1 MKALMMIALL
11 WMPISLWAQPSG
23 LGNVRVVVEDRSQ
36 EARVGGLR
44 KGVERVLVRLTG
56 DSSTPQA
63 AEVASLLRDPSRWAQ
78 QYAYEAQESGEL
90 ILAMQFDVP
99 ALMAQLETQRV
110 PVWTLVRPQVVFW
123 LVVQRSASGEL
134 LAMESTDP
142 AALTLIAAAQERGLP
157 MTLPLM
163 DAEDQ
168 GRIRPADIRGQF
180 DQVLMK
186 AADRYQASFNVAAI
200 MFPGA
205 KPQLRWRLLENGR
218 LEDSGQIDADT
229 EQEVIDRMMDRVTN
243 LIASRYRVVY
253 GEPRPMSLTID
264 GVVSLADWRNL
275 TTHVQGL
282 AGVRDTRVRG
292 VAGQRVTVN
301 LMFTGEPEQLPVLL
315 GLDPRLRPCA
325 TGRLA
330 MVAPELTSAPEPAAD
345 LCWTP

>member
-1 MKALMMIALL
+1 MKALVMIMFL
-11 WMPISLWAQPSG
+11 WLPVSLWGQTSD
-23 LGNVRVVVEDRSQ
+23 LGSVRVMVEDRSQ
-36 EARVGGLR
+36 ESRVAGLR
-44 KGVERVLVRLTG
+44 QGVERVLVRLTG
-56 DSSTPQA
+56 DPSTPRS

-78 QYAYEAQESGEL
+78 QYAYETQESGEL

-99 ALMAQLETQRV
+99 ALMTQLEAQRV
-110 PVWTLVRPQVVFW
+110 AVWTLTRPQVVFW

-142 AALTLIAAAQERGLP
+142 AALTLIAAARERGLP
-157 MTLPLM
+157 MALPLM

-168 GRIRPADIRGQF
+168 GRIQPADIRGQF
-180 DQVLMK
+180 DQVLMR

-200 MFPGA
+200 LYPGA

-218 LEDSGQIDADT
+218 TEDSGQVDVDT
-229 EQEVIDRMMDRVTN
+229 EQEAIDRMMDQVTN
-243 LIASRYRVVY
+243 VIASRYRVVY
-253 GEPRPMSLTID
+253 GEPRAMSLTVD
-264 GVVSLADWRNL
+264 GVMSLADWRNL

-301 LMFTGEPEQLPVLL
+301 LTFAGEPEQLPLLL

-325 TGRLA
+325 ADPLVMA
-330 MVAPELTSAPEPAAD
+330 AAAPAAD
-345 LCWTP
+345 LCWAP